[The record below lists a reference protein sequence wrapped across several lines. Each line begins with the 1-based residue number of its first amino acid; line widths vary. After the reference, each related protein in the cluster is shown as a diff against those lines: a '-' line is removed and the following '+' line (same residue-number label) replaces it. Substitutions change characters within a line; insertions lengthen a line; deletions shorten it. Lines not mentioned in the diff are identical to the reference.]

1 MPENAEQKTGLV
13 FKVAKVRDEYC
24 LVINKGS
31 NDGVQVGQRFL
42 IYTLGEEIYDPDTQ
56 KSLGQLEIV
65 KGTGKVTHLQPTMA
79 TIQSDMRTSPSK
91 IIRRIKKNDP
101 FGLGTL
107 ARALGTDEVVE
118 ESLPTETVP
127 FEDTEVN
134 DIAKPI

>member
-1 MPENAEQKTGLV
+1 MPENAEQKTELV
-13 FKVAKVRDEYC
+13 IKVAKVRDEYC

-31 NDGVQVGQRFL
+31 NDGIKVGQRFL
-42 IYTLGEEIYDPDTQ
+42 IYSLGEEIVDPDTQ

-91 IIRRIKKNDP
+91 IIRRIKKKDP
-101 FGLGTL
+101 FGLG
-107 ARALGTDEVVE
+107 ALSSVFGTDEVVE
-118 ESLPTETVP
+118 EALPTETVP
-127 FEDTEVN
+127 FEGPEVN